1 MGSAALLLLA
11 RLLLVLGQAL
21 PLSVISGR
29 GDLELLALHEGAG
42 DLAKDVLDLVVLL
55 GRALDKSNLAL
66 LAEGGD
72 FLVGHPPVIH
82 QVGLVADQDHHG
94 VLFSVLI
101 HFPQPKLLDVLEAL
115 LVGEVEHHEDGLA
128 APVVGARD
136 GPEAFLACSI
146 PDLELYVFG
155 IYGGGFEAEV
165 DADGG
170 EVVLLELVLCESD
183 EYGGLAHSRI
193 ADDYCFVQVVEL
205 LDHAPIICMNYIHNL
220 GSKPLTQ
227 NLYHFPTSYAIES
240 VYNLKKMEALVNIKE
255 QGNLLFKQ
263 STSHLT

>member
-1 MGSAALLLLA
+1 M
-11 RLLLVLGQAL
+11 
-21 PLSVISGR
+21 
-29 GDLELLALHEGAG
+29 
-42 DLAKDVLDLVVLL
+42 
-55 GRALDKSNLAL
+55 
-66 LAEGGD
+66 
-72 FLVGHPPVIH
+72 
-82 QVGLVADQDHHG
+82 
-94 VLFSVLI
+94 
-101 HFPQPKLLDVLEAL
+101 
-115 LVGEVEHHEDGLA
+115 
-128 APVVGARD
+128 
-136 GPEAFLACSI
+136 ACSI